1 MAWMAFDCPISTQV
15 SITVTCG
22 ATDTYTG
29 PASGNAL
36 TLAQDF
42 LDWLNHPSRGFTF
55 GFSLAWFEYLSGRAA
70 IIYTSGL
77 FDLTVNSGTNSLHL
91 PDVTFSS
98 ESTGTLPADGTWSP
112 KQTRLPPLWAKVGAA
127 SMSRTLT
134 LGAPLRVD
142 ASHGSTCKAASLQA
156 FADARDMVR
165 LSALFEQLDGL
176 TTALTFTNNAGTQT
190 QLRWESYEATRQDD
204 IYTVTMPIWQEV

>member
-1 MAWMAFDCPISTQV
+1 MAWLAFDCPIVTPV
-15 SITVTCG
+15 SITITCG

-29 PASGNAL
+29 LSSGNAVQ
-36 TLAQDF
+36 LAQDL
-42 LDWLNHPSRGFTF
+42 LDWANHPARGFTF
-55 GFSLAWFEYLSGRAA
+55 GFSLTWFDYLSGRAA
-70 IIYTSGL
+70 ILYSGGL

-98 ESTGTLPADGTWSP
+98 DCTGTLPADGTWAP
-112 KQTRLPPLWAKVGAA
+112 RQTRLPPLWAKVGAA
-127 SMSRTLT
+127 QMSRTLT

-165 LSALFEQLDGL
+165 LSAIFDQLDGL
-176 TTALTFTNNAGTQT
+176 TTGLTFTDNSNVQT
-190 QLRWESYEATRQDD
+190 QLRWESYDATRQDD
-204 IYTVTMPIWQEV
+204 IYTVTLPIWQEV